1 MLNFVTWKPFICAGL
16 LASIIPSSCHHH
28 EEEHK
33 EEETILKVTRPIK
46 KDTRVVH
53 DYVCQIHSNRNIE
66 VRALERGYLE
76 QIHVKEGQ
84 LLKEG
89 EPMFKILPLVYQ
101 AELRRAEAKARV
113 AEVKYLNTKRLTE
126 KGVVSAQ
133 ELAIAQA
140 ELQEAQADVNLA
152 QTHLGFTELKAP
164 FAGLMDRLLLRQG
177 SLVEEGDLLTTLSD
191 NSVMWVYFN
200 VPEAEYLDFVS
211 ETQSLDR
218 NDKDKGKD
226 KDKDDDDDDDD
237 DDGDDPQ
244 TWSEDRKVVEL
255 VMANGQKFKH
265 PGKINTIEAEFNNET
280 GTIMFRADFPNP
292 ERLLRH
298 GETGNIQM
306 KKMVK
311 GALLIPQKCT
321 YEILDHHYVFVV
333 GKDDV
338 VYQQRVHISEQL
350 EDLFIISE
358 GLTENDKI
366 VLEGLRHAR
375 NGEKARYEFEE
386 PEEVY
391 KNLKLRAE

>member
-1 MLNFVTWKPFICAGL
+1 MLNFVTWKPFVCAGL
-16 LASIIPSSCHHH
+16 LASIFLSSCHHH
-28 EEEHK
+28 EEEHE

-46 KDTRVVH
+46 KDTIVVH
-53 DYVCQIHSNRNIE
+53 DYVCQIRSNRNIE

-76 QIHVKEGQ
+76 KIHVKEGQ

-140 ELQEAQADVNLA
+140 ELQETQAEVNLA
-152 QTHLGFTELKAP
+152 QTHLGFTDLKAP
-164 FAGLMDRLLLRQG
+164 FEGLMDRLVLRQG

-211 ETQSLDR
+211 EAQSVGP
-218 NDKDKGKD
+218 KKS
-226 KDKDDDDDDDD
+226 DDDDDDDD
-237 DDGDDPQ
+237 PK
-244 TWSEDRKVVEL
+244 TWSEDRKVVDL

-265 PGKINTIEAEFNNET
+265 RGKINTIEAEFNNET

-292 ERLLRH
+292 DRLLRH

-321 YEILDHHYVFVV
+321 YEILDHHYVFVI

-338 VYQQRVHISEQL
+338 VSQQRVHIGEQL
-350 EDLFIISE
+350 EDLFIITE

-386 PEEVY
+386 PKEVY

>member
-1 MLNFVTWKPFICAGL
+1 MLNFVTWKPFVCAGL
-16 LASIIPSSCHHH
+16 LASIFLSSCHHH
-28 EEEHK
+28 EEEHE

-46 KDTRVVH
+46 KDTIVVH
-53 DYVCQIHSNRNIE
+53 DYVCQIRSNRNIE

-76 QIHVKEGQ
+76 KIHVKEGQ

-140 ELQEAQADVNLA
+140 ELQETQAEVNLA
-152 QTHLGFTELKAP
+152 QTHLGFTDLKAP
-164 FAGLMDRLLLRQG
+164 FEGLMDRLVLRQG

-211 ETQSLDR
+211 EAQSVGP
-218 NDKDKGKD
+218 KKS
-226 KDKDDDDDDDD
+226 DDDDDDDD
-237 DDGDDPQ
+237 DDPK
-244 TWSEDRKVVEL
+244 TWSEDRKVVDL

-265 PGKINTIEAEFNNET
+265 RGKINTIEAEFNNET

-292 ERLLRH
+292 DRLLRH

-321 YEILDHHYVFVV
+321 YEILDHHYVFVI

-338 VYQQRVHISEQL
+338 VSQQRVHIGEQL
-350 EDLFIISE
+350 EDLFIITE

-386 PEEVY
+386 PKEVY